1 MALYSAK
8 TSFKTTKNIQFVLI
22 FMLLI
27 LCALSI
33 WWNTVCSTFH
43 EEITVCQLFFFF
55 SMDFRVL
62 RSYHSLFF

>member
-8 TSFKTTKNIQFVLI
+8 TSFKTIKNIQFVLI

-33 WWNTVCSTFH
+33 WWNAVFSTFH
-43 EEITVCQLFFFF
+43 EENTVCQLFFFF

-62 RSYHSLFF
+62 